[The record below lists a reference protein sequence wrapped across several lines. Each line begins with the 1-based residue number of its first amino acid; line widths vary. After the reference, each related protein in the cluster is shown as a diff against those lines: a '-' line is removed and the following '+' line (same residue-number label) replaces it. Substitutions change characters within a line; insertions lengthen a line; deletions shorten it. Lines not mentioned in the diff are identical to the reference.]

1 MVNPLECPHPDLPL
15 PPTSRVVHNII
26 VSQADLRAKVMR
38 TKTLLDVFCEA
49 RGQPPGGATFDAPT
63 QAALRRQWRGEVV
76 IATYDKRC
84 YSVVDL
90 LFDDSPASMPVKDLN
105 MSHAEY
111 FARRKGIELRYPDAG
126 PVVAVSGQGNDTV
139 YLPAELVCGNELDPQ
154 LKMKLPSIASFTPDV
169 RYRGIE
175 EMRRYLIPG
184 AQNQKG
190 RGGGGLLTSL
200 GFTLADELIRVKVTK
215 LELPATAK
223 GGEGGDKEGE
233 VGGDCKRRRRGQ
245 RPRGE
250 EKAAAA
256 ARGGANTITVD

>member
-1 MVNPLECPHPDLPL
+1 MFRPPFPIAYIYPLLP
-15 PPTSRVVHNII
+15 SRVVHNII

-63 QAALRRQWRGEVV
+63 WAALRRQWRGEVV

-139 YLPAELVCGNELDPQ
+139 YLPAELVCRNELDPQ

-223 GGEGGDKEGE
+223 GGEGGDEEGE